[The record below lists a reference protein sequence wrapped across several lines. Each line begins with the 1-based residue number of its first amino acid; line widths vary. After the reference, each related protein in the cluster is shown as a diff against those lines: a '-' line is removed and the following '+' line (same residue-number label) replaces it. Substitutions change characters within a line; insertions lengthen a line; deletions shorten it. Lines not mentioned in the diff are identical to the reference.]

1 MGCTGHLWSST
12 LPVLQE
18 IILVSVV
25 SQCCIPLLAKATGM
39 SADDKDHLRCSTI
52 IILREVGVVVA
63 ISSCRG
69 RPF

>member
-1 MGCTGHLWSST
+1 MSCTGHLWSST

-18 IILVSVV
+18 IILVLVV
-25 SQCCIPLLAKATGM
+25 SQCRIPLLAKATGM